1 MYFPCINGD
10 YHYLIKLLWRGIG
23 VYVNGLPDGYLRLV
37 QKLASKK
44 KLAVVFSDSSLV
56 FGISMPFRSSVIY
69 KNDTTEDNLDPMLY
83 HQMAGRAGRRG
94 LDKEGNVIFVGY
106 SWERIK
112 ELSVS
117 SIPKIEGTNRLVWS
131 FVQAKNISSN
141 DKFLDINKNMFGQS
155 LSNVYIRNFE
165 NNILMNNENIWNFS
179 AQKDKN
185 LIQLMWMLR
194 YSNEGIIVSFLLPYL
209 RKYFEMS
216 NPNEINKQIEVAY
229 FLSKFIDINIASNEN
244 DIIPEQ
250 QTKIIYDEI
259 YDGLRNINI
268 DIPTYIDGKIW
279 LSIRN
284 NRLVD
289 LKDDILRKRLF
300 NFSTKLKAL
309 QHYCYHTKQVNL
321 TKLMGKLLTR
331 IWWIYHTSSPVIR
344 YDKYL
349 DIELEDL
356 DI

>member
-69 KNDTTEDNLDPMLY
+69 KNDTTEDNLDAMLY

-106 SWERIK
+106 SWKRIK
-112 ELSVS
+112 ELSIS
-117 SIPKIEGTNRLVWS
+117 SIPKIEGSNKLIWS
-131 FVQAKNISSN
+131 FVQAKNISFN
-141 DKFLDINKNMFGQS
+141 DTYLNINKNMFNQKI
-155 LSNVYIRNFE
+155 SNTYIEHFE
-165 NNILMNNENIWNFS
+165 NNVLTNNENIWNFS
-179 AQKDKN
+179 AQKDKD

-194 YSNEGIIVSFLLPYL
+194 HSNEGIIVSFLLPYL

-216 NPNEINKQIEVAY
+216 NANEINKQIEIAY
-229 FLSKFIDINIASNEN
+229 FLSKFIDINIANEK
-244 DIIPEQ
+244 DVIPEGQ
-250 QTKIIYDEI
+250 SKINFEEI
-259 YDGLRNINI
+259 YEALRNINI
-268 DIPTYIDGKIW
+268 EIPSYIDGRIW

-289 LKDDILRKRLF
+289 LKDDMLRNRLF
-300 NFSTKLKAL
+300 NFSVKLKAL

-331 IWWIYHTSSPVIR
+331 IWWIYHTSSPIIR
-344 YDKYL
+344 YDKFI
-349 DIELEDL
+349 DIDLENFD
-356 DI
+356 

>member
-1 MYFPCINGD
+1 
-10 YHYLIKLLWRGIG
+10 
-23 VYVNGLPDGYLRLV
+23 
-37 QKLASKK
+37 
-44 KLAVVFSDSSLV
+44 
-56 FGISMPFRSSVIY
+56 
-69 KNDTTEDNLDPMLY
+69 
-83 HQMAGRAGRRG
+83 MAGRAGRRG

-112 ELSVS
+112 ELSIS
-117 SIPKIEGTNRLVWS
+117 SIPKIEGTNKMIWS
-131 FVQAKNISSN
+131 FVQAKNISLN
-141 DKFLDINKNMFGQS
+141 DKFMNINKHMFGQII
-155 LSNVYIRNFE
+155 SNTYITNFE
-165 NNILMNNENIWNFS
+165 NNILLNNENIWNFS
-179 AQKDKN
+179 VIKDKN
-185 LIQLMWMLR
+185 LIQLMWMFR

-216 NPNEINKQIEVAY
+216 NPNEINKQIDLAY
-229 FLSKFIDINIASNEN
+229 FLSKFIDIHIASDEK
-244 DIIPEQ
+244 DIIPEHH
-250 QTKIIYDEI
+250 TKIVYEEI
-259 YDGLRNINI
+259 YDALQNINI
-268 DIPTYIDGKIW
+268 DPPTYIDGKIW

-300 NFSTKLKAL
+300 NFSTKIKAL

-349 DIELEDL
+349 DIDL
-356 DI
+356 DNLNI